1 MSSHI
6 FHEVYLHLNWHVK
19 DDQPLL
25 TASLEPAVYD
35 FLGDRCRKT
44 GGVFLHGIGGTPTHI
59 HMAINIE
66 PHVCIS
72 DLVGDLKGSCS
83 HEIDKQFRMKRLQWQ
98 RGFGVV
104 SFGKKQLPWVLKY
117 IANQKEHHANGK
129 TERRLEQ
136 VSMDD
141 DGTPLNG

>member
-1 MSSHI
+1 
-6 FHEVYLHLNWHVK
+6 VK
-19 DDQPLL
+19 GSQPLL
-25 TASLEPAVYD
+25 SATLEPAVYE
-35 FLGDRCRKT
+35 FLDERCHKA
-44 GGVFLHGIGGTPTHI
+44 GGVYLHGIGGTPTHI

-83 HEIDKQFRMKRLQWQ
+83 HEINQQFRMKRLQWQ

-104 SFGKKQLPWVLKY
+104 SFGDKQLPWVLNY
-117 IANQKEHHANGK
+117 IANQKEHHASMRTK
-129 TERRLEQ
+129 ARLEK

-141 DGTPLNG
+141 DGRPLDG